1 LGGKK
6 KKRERKNVLVNA
18 NFAWDCS
25 DMKTTPLVLKCVA
38 ALVGAGLLS
47 VPSLKANTNASDQ
60 SKNMPTVVQ
69 QRGVP
74 AQRVV
79 LVQTTESRIPK
90 RVVISGT
97 QVNGA
102 SPMFVVQSKDLLRTG
117 ATDITGIVKID
128 PSITI
133 RH

>member
-1 LGGKK
+1 
-6 KKRERKNVLVNA
+6 
-18 NFAWDCS
+18 
-25 DMKTTPLVLKCVA
+25 MKTTPLVLKCVA

-74 AQRVV
+74 VQRVV

-102 SPMFVVQSKDLLRTG
+102 SPMFVVQSRDLIRTG
-117 ATDITGIVKID
+117 ATDITGLLKID
-128 PSITI
+128 PSISS
-133 RH
+133 RR

>member
-1 LGGKK
+1 
-6 KKRERKNVLVNA
+6 
-18 NFAWDCS
+18 
-25 DMKTTPLVLKCVA
+25 MKTTPLVLKCVA
-38 ALVGAGLLS
+38 VVVGIGMLS
-47 VPSLKANTNASDQ
+47 VPNLKANTNSDQ

-69 QRGVP
+69 DRAPVNGVP
-74 AQRVV
+74 AQRVI

-90 RVVISGT
+90 RVVISGY
-97 QVNGA
+97 QVNSA

-133 RH
+133 ARH

>member
-1 LGGKK
+1 
-6 KKRERKNVLVNA
+6 
-18 NFAWDCS
+18 
-25 DMKTTPLVLKCVA
+25 MKTTPLVLKCVA

-47 VPSLKANTNASDQ
+47 VSTLQASTNTDQ

-90 RVVISGT
+90 RVVISGY

-102 SPMFVVQSKDLLRTG
+102 SPMFVVQSRDLIRTG
-117 ATDITGIVKID
+117 ATDVTGLLKID
-128 PSITI
+128 PSISQ
-133 RH
+133 RR

>member
-1 LGGKK
+1 
-6 KKRERKNVLVNA
+6 
-18 NFAWDCS
+18 
-25 DMKTTPLVLKCVA
+25 MKTTPLVLKCVA
-38 ALVGAGLLS
+38 VLVGAGLLS
-47 VPSLKANTNASDQ
+47 VPSLKANTNDQ

-74 AQRVV
+74 AQRVI

-90 RVVISGT
+90 RVVISGY

-117 ATDITGIVKID
+117 ATDITGLVKID
-128 PSITI
+128 PSISV
-133 RH
+133 RRP